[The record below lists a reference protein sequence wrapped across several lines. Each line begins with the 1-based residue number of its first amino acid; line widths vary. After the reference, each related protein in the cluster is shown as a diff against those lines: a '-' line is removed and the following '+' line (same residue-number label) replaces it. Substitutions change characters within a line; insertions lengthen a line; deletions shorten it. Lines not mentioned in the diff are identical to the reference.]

1 MPPSGLAGQRTA
13 EVAVSHYGFTS
24 KPFSVA
30 VTEISPA
37 LFTFTPGGSNQGAPL
52 NYRFPGS
59 YTPNSAENPAE
70 PGSVVVLFATGSG
83 KWEDDAGLDAAG
95 ISLAARPFTAKP
107 ISLMIGGQS
116 SRILYAGAAPYQTT
130 SMLQIN
136 AYVPEGIGTGPQ
148 PVVLS
153 IGGVDNARQMAMI
166 AIK

>member
-1 MPPSGLAGQRTA
+1 MDSPRNPFRWPLRRSPRPSSLSPR
-13 EVAVSHYGFTS
+13 VAATKARHST
-24 KPFSVA
+24 
-30 VTEISPA
+30 
-37 LFTFTPGGSNQGAPL
+37 
-52 NYRFPGS
+52 RFPGS